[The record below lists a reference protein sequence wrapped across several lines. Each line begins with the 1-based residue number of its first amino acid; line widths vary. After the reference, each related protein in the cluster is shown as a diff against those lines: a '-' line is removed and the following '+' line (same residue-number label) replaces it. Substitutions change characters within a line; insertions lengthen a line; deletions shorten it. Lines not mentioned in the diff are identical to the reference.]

1 MIFSPGMK
9 SLAIVS
15 VSLKNSPTPAVA
27 VEDET
32 VALVEAAAGVDLAF
46 LSVVVV
52 LVVDAA
58 ADLLSV
64 VVLPVVVVADLEFAA
79 FGSVLAAVALGSV
92 LAAVALGSVLAA
104 GAFGKLFSN
113 ISFAIFFFL
122 SSS

>member
-1 MIFSPGMK
+1 MK

-15 VSLKNSPTPAVA
+15 VSLKNSPTSVVA
-27 VEDET
+27 FEDET

-52 LVVDAA
+52 LAVDAA

-64 VVLPVVVVADLEFAA
+64 VVLPVVVVADLE
-79 FGSVLAAVALGSV
+79 LAALGSV

-104 GAFGKLFSN
+104 GALGKLFSN
-113 ISFAIFFFL
+113 ISFAIVFFL